1 MLFSFDGDRFAILQ
15 TFSTETRTNVQLFPE
30 TPPLIAGMKTD
41 GAFRNVLSAS
51 AFEGCQLLLSQISLY
66 LEKPFHF

>member
-41 GAFRNVLSAS
+41 GARK
-51 AFEGCQLLLSQISLY
+51 SQISLY